1 MSANEP
7 TPASP
12 RTNNSLEGAV
22 VPATEP
28 AVRQQAI
35 EQAFDYRGD
44 VTVHTQ
50 DGKAI
55 EGYLYDRRL
64 DVPEPIVRMIPKDG
78 SPRINIALSQIVRV
92 AFTGRDTATGKSWE
106 TWLKKYHE
114 KKAKG
119 EAASIEADDGE

>member
-12 RTNNSLEGAV
+12 RASNSLEGASLPV
-22 VPATEP
+22 TEP

-44 VTVHTQ
+44 VTVHTI

-64 DVPEPIVRMIPKDG
+64 DIPEPIVRMIPKDG

-92 AFTGRDTATGKSWE
+92 VFTGRDTATGKSWE
-106 TWLKKYHE
+106 TWMKKYHE

-119 EAASIEADDGE
+119 ESASIEADDGE